1 MIISRTPSRVKL
13 LELLAVAPAATSY
26 NIDNVLNWNR
36 FSKFELVI
44 DRAQH
49 NSSSS
54 GYELLARSSAPASIG
69 SLHDHV
75 QTLSTTAAAAPSAI
89 GGALD
94 TSVPLTGAS
103 SVLASGFGCSVFLDV
118 WGDASF
124 CHFRGHIFFETASA
138 KTVRQIGGCVN
149 AAVAGFRLNR
159 SSGSDNI
166 DSIARVAVWGLR

>member
-1 MIISRTPSRVKL
+1 VIIRKSRVKL
-13 LELLAVAPAATSY
+13 IDRAAVAPAATFY
-26 NIDNVLNWNR
+26 NIDNALNWTR
-36 FSKFELVI
+36 FRQFELVI

-69 SLHDHV
+69 ALHDHV
-75 QTLSTTAAAAPSAI
+75 QLVSTTAAAAPSAI
-89 GGALD
+89 AGALD

-103 SVLASGFGCSVFLDV
+103 SVLASGLGCSVLLNV

-124 CHFRGHIFFETASA
+124 CHFRGHLVYETASA
-138 KTVRQIGGCVN
+138 KTVRQIAGFVN

-166 DSIARVAVWGLR
+166 DSIARVALWGIR